1 MIFLKLIS
9 SAFFYFIF
17 ISISFADFEKGLTD
31 YNNGNFKAAL
41 NEWLILAKQGES
53 NSQYNVGLMYH
64 KGTGTKQDFVEA
76 MKWFEKSSEQGNIQA
91 MQLLSTMLVLGRGTE
106 INYLRSYIWA
116 SIAAENNDEN
126 SLLIVSGLRKEMTEK
141 QLKKAKELTD
151 ECKKNNFKGC

>member
-1 MIFLKLIS
+1 
-9 SAFFYFIF
+9 
-17 ISISFADFEKGLTD
+17 
-31 YNNGNFKAAL
+31 
-41 NEWLILAKQGES
+41 
-53 NSQYNVGLMYH
+53 MYH

-91 MQLLSTMLVLGRGTE
+91 MQLLSTMLVLGKGTE